1 MCVRVCCKEL
11 QLCVQE
17 LNVDGFKHFGMHEGD
32 ASKLISAKLQK
43 HKNQG
48 VLKCNY
54 PFVCVC
60 VCACACACSG
70 WCDTFMDEHR
80 LRVLVDRM
88 LMKIGGPKME
98 EVRSDRRL
106 EKMTE

>member
-60 VCACACACSG
+60 ACVCVRVRACV
-70 WCDTFMDEHR
+70 
-80 LRVLVDRM
+80 RVRVRALGG
-88 LMKIGGPKME
+88 LTHLWTNIG
-98 EVRSDRRL
+98 
-106 EKMTE
+106 